1 MSKFNIYEVITQ
13 RFIEQLENGV
23 IPWRKPWTGTR
34 NGAYS
39 RYSKRPYSLLNQ
51 MLLGKSGEWLTYRQI
66 TQLGGFVNEGERSSM
81 VVYWNMLTV
90 PDEEDADRTKSIPIL
105 RYYKVFHIDQTTG
118 IKLLDLEEI
127 DVILEPNRD
136 AETVIQNYIAKTG
149 VAFNVKVSDEA
160 FYDPK
165 QDSITIPCM
174 EQYSS
179 VSDYYSTAFHEITHS
194 TGHKDRLDRLVDGA
208 FLRDRNKYAKEELI
222 AEIGSASLCNLCG
235 VETPEVFENSA
246 AYIQNWIN
254 ALNGNK
260 HLIVSASSKAQ
271 KAVDFILNDKQE
283 DLENENN

>member
-1 MSKFNIYEVITQ
+1 M
-13 RFIEQLENGV
+13 GV
-23 IPWRKPWTGTR
+23 CRL
-34 NGAYS
+34 Y
-39 RYSKRPYSLLNQ
+39 L
-51 MLLGKSGEWLTYRQI
+51 
-66 TQLGGFVNEGERSSM
+66 
-81 VVYWNMLTV
+81 
-90 PDEEDADRTKSIPIL
+90 
-105 RYYKVFHIDQTTG
+105 YYTTPVFHIDQTTG
-118 IKLLDLEEI
+118 IKPLDLEEMN
-127 DVILEPNRD
+127 VILEPNRD

-194 TGHKDRLDRLVDGA
+194 TGHKDRLDRLIDGA

-254 ALNGNK
+254 ALNGNM

-283 DLENENN
+283 D